1 MDAAAFSWISPALHH
16 SGGFSKRCSFLAGTV
31 LALILAIS
39 ATASAAPKEEAFQAP
54 QPTTRNC
61 SMPGSMPKPSAT
73 MDDGIRFR
81 GSLPASGNGRL
92 QPRNA
97 PPPATPS
104 R

>member
-1 MDAAAFSWISPALHH
+1 MQFSCRH
-16 SGGFSKRCSFLAGTV
+16 RAGADPGNLGDGVRRT
-31 LALILAIS
+31 
-39 ATASAAPKEEAFQAP
+39 ERGAFQAP

-81 GSLPASGNGRL
+81 GSLPASGNGGL

>member
-1 MDAAAFSWISPALHH
+1 MH
-16 SGGFSKRCSFLAGTV
+16 SVRLGTRFGFLTGTA
-31 LALILAIS
+31 LALILTVS
-39 ATASAAPKEEAFQAP
+39 TTASAAPKEEAFQAP

-61 SMPGSMPKPSAT
+61 SMPKPSAT

-81 GSLPASGNGRL
+81 GSPPASGNGGL

>member
-1 MDAAAFSWISPALHH
+1 MHRNRLNIRL
-16 SGGFSKRCSFLAGTV
+16 GFLAGTA

-39 ATASAAPKEEAFQAP
+39 ATASAAPQEETFQAP
-54 QPTTRNC
+54 QPTTRNY

-81 GSLPASGNGRL
+81 GSLPASGNGGL

>member
-1 MDAAAFSWISPALHH
+1 MDAAAFSWISPGLHH

-61 SMPGSMPKPSAT
+61 SMPKPSAT

-81 GSLPASGNGRL
+81 GSPPASGNGGL

>member
-1 MDAAAFSWISPALHH
+1 MH
-16 SGGFSKRCSFLAGTV
+16 SVGFSVRCSFLAGTA

>member
-1 MDAAAFSWISPALHH
+1 MHN
-16 SGGFSKRCSFLAGTV
+16 GGFSKRCSFLAGTA

-39 ATASAAPKEEAFQAP
+39 TAASAAPQEESFQAP
-54 QPTTRNC
+54 QPTTRNY